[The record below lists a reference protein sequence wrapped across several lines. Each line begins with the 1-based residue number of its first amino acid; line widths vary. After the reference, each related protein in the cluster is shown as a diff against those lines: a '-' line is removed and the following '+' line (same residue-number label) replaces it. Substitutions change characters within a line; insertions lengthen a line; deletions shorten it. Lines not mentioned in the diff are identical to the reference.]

1 MEDDNDDNDNDGRL
15 VEHLAKRRIGN
26 NQKEQKKCG

>member
-1 MEDDNDDNDNDGRL
+1 MEDDDNDRRL
-15 VEHLAKRRIGN
+15 VEDLAKYRIGN